1 MSEANTS
8 SNQPAAEDSPL
19 NTILP
24 LEIIDKSIGH
34 KIQVLMTNDKEFKGT
49 LIGFDDYVNMV
60 LENVEEFDNE
70 GPKGKVIKKMLL
82 NGSQVAMLIPSL

>member
-8 SNQPAAEDSPL
+8 SNQPAAGESPL
-19 NTILP
+19 STILP

-70 GPKGKVIKKMLL
+70 GPKERLL
-82 NGSQVAMLIPSL
+82 RKCC